1 LEKPPSIS
9 TCSVCGTTFQPR
21 VSYQLERRA
30 DGSTGRAFCS
40 LPCKAGATAKGVR
53 CDVCGSTFSLTFA
66 YQAQRGAAGSVHYVC
81 SEGCRSARDATQR
94 AAPTA
99 RAAPAPVRPYRVAV
113 LNQKGGTGKTTT
125 SISLAAGLAEAGCR
139 VLLVDA
145 DPQGNVGVSLGVR
158 SEHTLY
164 HVLMDEVSVAEA
176 VVPLGECFDVLTS
189 DDNLAAAEIKL
200 AQHPARG
207 AVLKR
212 RLEQAGGYTHVVIDC
227 GPSLSIINQN
237 ALCYVDE
244 VLVPVACDYLSLV
257 GVKQVLKTIKN
268 VNQHLGHPLRVG
280 GVLPTFYDGRAKICR
295 DAHEA
300 LQKHFGDVCLPP
312 IRMNTKLK
320 EAPSHKKT
328 IFEHDAHSTGADD
341 YRAVVKI
348 MMERA
353 RHAVAGVVGV
363 AGAASAGGA
372 GESKAPERAPPRSTP
387 APVQLGEPPPVA
399 GAPPLAPLGE
409 SLKAEPA
416 LAAAA
421 ARSRV

>member
-1 LEKPPSIS
+1 
-9 TCSVCGTTFQPR
+9 VCGTSFQPR
-21 VSYQLERRA
+21 VSYQLEKKP
-30 DGSTGRAFCS
+30 DGTIARAFCS
-40 LPCKAGATAKGVR
+40 LPCKAGVSSKAPVR
-53 CDVCGSTFSLTFA
+53 CDVCGNNFTLTFA
-66 YQAQRGAAGSVHYVC
+66 YQAQRGAGGKVHYVC
-81 SEGCRSARDATQR
+81 TEGCRGELARLMAQQARPSTTQ
-94 AAPTA
+94 AP
-99 RAAPAPVRPYRVAV
+99 RPYRIAV

-125 SISLAAGLAEAGCR
+125 SINLAAGLADAGCK

-164 HVLMDEVSVAEA
+164 HVLMDEVSVDKA
-176 VVPLGECFDVLTS
+176 VVPLGESFDILTS
-189 DDNLAAAEIKL
+189 DDTLAAAEIKL

-212 RLEQAGGYTHVVIDC
+212 RLDAAGNYTHVIVDC
-227 GPSLSIINQN
+227 GPSLSLINQN

-295 DAHEA
+295 DALDA
-300 LQKHFGDVCLPP
+300 LKKHFGPLTLPP
-312 IRMNTKLK
+312 VRMNTKLK

-328 IFEHDAHSTGADD
+328 IFEHDATSTGAED

-348 MMERA
+348 MMER
-353 RHAVAGVVGV
+353 
-363 AGAASAGGA
+363 GAMVTSGQVDAAA
-372 GESKAPERAPPRSTP
+372 QAP
-387 APVQLGEPPPVA
+387 
-399 GAPPLAPLGE
+399 
-409 SLKAEPA
+409 
-416 LAAAA
+416 AAAA
-421 ARSRV
+421 SRESA

>member
-1 LEKPPSIS
+1 MDKAHPPI
-9 TCSVCGTTFQPR
+9 TNCSVCGTTFQPR

-30 DGSTGRAFCS
+30 DGSPGRAFCS
-40 LPCKAGATAKGVR
+40 LPCKAGAAGRGGVT
-53 CDVCGSTFSLTFA
+53 CDVCGTGFSLTFA
-66 YQAQRGAAGSVHYVC
+66 YQAQRLPGGKVHYVC
-81 SEGCRSARDATQR
+81 SEACRSARDRQVASDR
-94 AAPTA
+94 AAQKSVAPP
-99 RAAPAPVRPYRVAV
+99 AARPYRVAV

-125 SISLAAGLAEAGCR
+125 SISLAAGLAEAGCK

-164 HVLMDEVSVAEA
+164 HVLMDEVSVAQA
-176 VVPLGECFDVLTS
+176 VVPLGESFDVLTS
-189 DDNLAAAEIKL
+189 DDALAAAEIKL

-212 RLEQAGGYTHVVIDC
+212 RLEQAGRYTHVVVDC
-227 GPSLSIINQN
+227 GPSLSLINQN

-280 GVLPTFYDGRAKICR
+280 GVLPTFYDARAKICR
-295 DAHEA
+295 DAHDA
-300 LQKHFGDVCLPP
+300 LKKHFGPICLPP
-312 IRMNTKLK
+312 VRMNTKLK

-328 IFEHDAHSTGADD
+328 IFEHDAASTGAED

-353 RHAVAGVVGV
+353 AFVTSSSPEAVA
-363 AGAASAGGA
+363 AASTSSAA
-372 GESKAPERAPPRSTP
+372 PGEPGEQAMH
-387 APVQLGEPPPVA
+387 APVASSASSPSPVSSA
-399 GAPPLAPLGE
+399 SSVDLE
-409 SLKAEPA
+409 
-416 LAAAA
+416 
-421 ARSRV
+421 ARETERVRA